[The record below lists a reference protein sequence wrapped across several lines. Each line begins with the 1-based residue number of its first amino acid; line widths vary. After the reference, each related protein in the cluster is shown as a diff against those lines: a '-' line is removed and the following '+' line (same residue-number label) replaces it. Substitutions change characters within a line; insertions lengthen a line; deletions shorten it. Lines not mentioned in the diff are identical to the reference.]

1 MSARLGPLRLL
12 SVVLTFGGL
21 TLVTR
26 VTVASARRQPTML
39 NVRLIPQETG
49 LWCWAASAQ
58 MILDYYKRPV
68 SQCEQANHGLPHN
81 QDCCLKPT
89 PDECIRVSWPDFQN
103 YGLKADTTHYAALTW
118 DQLQQQ
124 IANGY
129 PVAMTLEATGGGG
142 HMMVVYGVGVTGTD
156 SLVYIKDP
164 MPVDSGSLKV
174 YKYAA
179 YVQGQGYTHWNDYY
193 NIRP

>member
-12 SVVLTFGGL
+12 SVAVTFGGL
-21 TLVTR
+21 ILVTR

-39 NVRLIPQETG
+39 NVKLIPQTTG
-49 LWCWAASAQ
+49 YWCWAATAE

-68 SQCEQANHGLPHN
+68 PQCQQANDKFHR
-81 QDCCLKPT
+81 QDCCTKPA
-89 PDECIRVSWPDFQN
+89 PDSCINVAWPEFQR
-103 YGLKADTTHYAALTW
+103 YGLKADSTDHAALTW

-129 PVAMTLEATGGGG
+129 PVAMTLESTGGGG
-142 HMMVVYGVGVTGTD
+142 HMMVVYGAGVTDAD
-156 SLVYIKDP
+156 SLVYVKDP
-164 MPVDSGSLKV
+164 MPVDSGASKV
-174 YKYAA
+174 YTYAA
-179 YVQGQGYTHWNDYY
+179 YVRGSGYTHWNDYY